1 MKTYELGWENKEG
14 IKFYGCGWEPAET
27 PKAVVALVHGHG
39 EHVGRYSH
47 VAEAFTK
54 AGYALAGFD
63 LRGHGKSGGARGHTS
78 SYEAL
83 MDDVADFL
91 EQVARRYPKLPAFLY
106 GHSLGGNLVL
116 NFTLRR
122 RPNVA
127 GVIVTGPWLKL
138 AFDPPAVQVVLGRV
152 MDKIAP
158 GFTQKSKLDTAALS
172 HDAQVVKAYNNDPL
186 VHDLI
191 SARLYVG
198 MYNSGLWAL
207 EHASEFPVPLL
218 LMHGMGDRITS
229 AQASR
234 EFAERGGKQ
243 VTWRP
248 WEGMYHE
255 IHNEPEK
262 AKVLETMTTWMN
274 ARLKRN
280 KSFTCMLDKRP

>member
-14 IKFYGCGWEPAET
+14 IKFYGCGWEPAGT

-39 EHVGRYSH
+39 EHVGRYVH

-63 LRGHGKSGGARGHTS
+63 LRGHGKSGGARGHTP
-78 SYEAL
+78 SYESL
-83 MDDVADFL
+83 MDDVANFL
-91 EQVARRYPKLPAFLY
+91 EQVAKRYPKLSAFLY

-122 RPNVA
+122 RPKVA
-127 GVIVTGPWLKL
+127 GAIVTGPWLKL

-158 GFTQKSKLDTAALS
+158 GFTQNSKLDTAALS
-172 HDAQVVKAYNNDPL
+172 HDVQVVNAYNNDPL

-198 MYNSGLWAL
+198 MYDSGLWAL

-218 LMHGMGDRITS
+218 LMHGMEDRITS

-262 AKVLETMTTWMN
+262 AKVLEAMTTWMD
-274 ARLKRN
+274 ARLKE
-280 KSFTCMLDKRP
+280 K